1 MLIERRQLKT
11 IFIKLIIESFNF
23 NDKTEEIIKW
33 NDPGRDEKIQD
44 YALQGRDDYVIQN
57 MDNLDPYSM
66 TREERIQYINAMAG
80 KMAGDFES
88 KQKKKKE
95 EKAAKESA
103 TLDAYIAM
111 LKLDNSDETTMP
123 ISRIYNDDTV

>member
-1 MLIERRQLKT
+1 MLIERRQLKK

-23 NDKTEEIIKW
+23 DDKTEEIIKW
-33 NDPGRDEKIQD
+33 NDPDRIEKIQD

-66 TREERIQYINAMAG
+66 SREERIQYINAMAG
-80 KMAGDFES
+80 KMARDFES
-88 KQKKKKE
+88 RQKKKKE

-103 TLDAYIAM
+103 ALDAYIAM
-111 LKLDNSDETTMP
+111 LKLDGSDDSTMP
-123 ISRIYNDDTV
+123 VSRIYNDDTI

>member
-1 MLIERRQLKT
+1 MLIERRQLKK

-23 NDKTEEIIKW
+23 DDKTEEIIKW
-33 NDPGRDEKIQD
+33 NDPDRIEKIQD

-80 KMAGDFES
+80 KMARGFES
-88 KQKKKKE
+88 RQKKKK
-95 EKAAKESA
+95 
-103 TLDAYIAM
+103 LQRN
-111 LKLDNSDETTMP
+111 LLL
-123 ISRIYNDDTV
+123 